1 MCEPTTI
8 AMAAM
13 AVAGAFSAYQSNQQ
27 GKYQQAVANQNAR
40 MQERNASMQA
50 DQARDARA
58 RGVIAGEE
66 QRDRARQIAARQ
78 ATSLAGSGLDI
89 SSGTS
94 LDLFAETATL
104 GEYDAQ
110 VAENNAA
117 REAFGYDFQST
128 NSRYGARATRSGG
141 RNARAAGR
149 NQAFGTLLTTGAN
162 VASMGMGGGFGGGGG
177 ARTGGIYG
185 GGSPGNLYG

>member
-8 AMAAM
+8 AIAATL
-13 AVAGAFSAYQSNQQ
+13 ASGAYGAYQANEQ
-27 GKYQQAVANQNAR
+27 GKYQEAMAERSADI
-40 MQERNASMQA
+40 QEMQA
-50 DQARDARA
+50 TSARQQ
-58 RGVIAGEE
+58 GVVAGE
-66 QRDRARQIAARQ
+66 QARDRARRIEALQ

-117 REAFGYDFQST
+117 RQAYGFDVQADT
-128 NSRYGARATRSGG
+128 SRASGA
-141 RNARAAGR
+141 NARKAGR
-149 NQAFGTLLTTGAN
+149 NRAFGTLLT
-162 VASMGMGGGFGGGGG
+162 SG
-177 ARTGGIYG
+177 ARAGNIYSANTASSGPRYYG
-185 GGSPGNLYG
+185 GTTSNLYG

>member
-8 AMAAM
+8 AIAATL
-13 AVAGAFSAYQSNQQ
+13 ASGAFSAYQANEQ
-27 GKYQQAVANQNAR
+27 GKYKQALAQRNAT
-40 MQERNASMQA
+40 MQERNATMQQQ
-50 DQARDARA
+50 QARDARD
-58 RGVIAGEE
+58 RGVVAGEE
-66 QRDRARQIAARQ
+66 QRDRARQMAARQ
-78 ATSLAGSGLDI
+78 ATELAGNGLDI

-117 REAFGYDFQST
+117 RQAYGFDVNASNT
-128 NSRYGARATRSGG
+128 RYQASATRASG
-141 RNARAAGR
+141 RNARRAGR
-149 NQAFGTLLTTGAN
+149 NQVFSTLLTSGASA
-162 VASMGMGGGFGGGGG
+162 ASLGGGGG
-177 ARTGGIYG
+177 SFGGTFG